1 MSIMP
6 LKSVKAWRTN
16 IKKRVK
22 GRDKKRN
29 GEAKMFS
36 KINGIK
42 IVMWLQFEGECVM
55 IDIVGN
61 I

>member
-6 LKSVKAWRTN
+6 LKSVKAWRLN
-16 IKKRVK
+16 IKKRLK
-22 GRDKKRN
+22 GGDKKRN
-29 GEAKMFS
+29 GEANMFS

-42 IVMWLQFEGECVM
+42 IVMRLQFEGECVM

>member
-1 MSIMP
+1 MS
-6 LKSVKAWRTN
+6 
-16 IKKRVK
+16 
-22 GRDKKRN
+22 

>member
-1 MSIMP
+1 
-6 LKSVKAWRTN
+6 
-16 IKKRVK
+16 
-22 GRDKKRN
+22 
-29 GEAKMFS
+29 MFS
-36 KINGIK
+36 KIHGIK

>member
-16 IKKRVK
+16 IKKEGERK
-22 GRDKKRN
+22 GQEKERRSKDVQ
-29 GEAKMFS
+29 